1 MSQVSEQEILDYIEK
16 MPAFPKSVNK
26 IIELTSSMDSSAK
39 DIVAVI
45 EGDPV
50 MTGKILQVMNS
61 AFYSLP
67 AKITSIQRALVII
80 GLNTIKNLAISV
92 AVIGVLKPYKE
103 AHFDSDLFLEHSFA
117 TAVICKMLAERQ
129 GVSLLESSDYFI
141 AGLLHDFGKIV
152 FAELKEEEFKLAL
165 EESSVNKTSLHLAEL
180 KYLGMDHAQ
189 VSGILAIK
197 WGLPE
202 SVAESIKLHHQ
213 DVPADLLSSCIF
225 MANQIAKQGQIGQS
239 GNPVIE
245 AVSKEQSEIFGLS
258 FDELIAELGDLS
270 LVNDTVQQFIG
281 T

>member
-1 MSQVSEQEILDYIEK
+1 MKPLSEQEILDYVEK
-16 MPAFPKSVNK
+16 MPAFPKSVTK

-39 DIVAVI
+39 DIIAVI

-67 AKITSIQRALVII
+67 NKITSIHRALVII

-92 AVIGVLKPYKE
+92 AVIGVLKPYKK
-103 AHFDSDLFLEHSFA
+103 AGFDSDLFLEHSFA
-117 TAVICKMLAERQ
+117 TAVLCKMLAERQ

-152 FAELKEEEFKLAL
+152 FAEFVPDLFKQAL
-165 EESSVNKTSLHLAEL
+165 EESSVNNTSLHLAEA
-180 KYLGMDHAQ
+180 KYIGLDHAQ
-189 VSGILAIK
+189 VSYVLALK
-197 WGLPE
+197 WGLSE
-202 SVAESIKLHHQ
+202 SLAESIKLHHQ
-213 DVPADLLSSCIF
+213 NTPEDLLSSCIF
-225 MANQIAKQGQIGQS
+225 TANQIAKISQIGNS

-245 AVSKEQSEIFGLS
+245 ELSAEQLNVFGLP
-258 FDELIAELGDLS
+258 FNELIEDLGDLS
-270 LVNDTVQQFIG
+270 LVNNAVQQFIG

>member
-1 MSQVSEQEILDYIEK
+1 MSQVSEQEILDYVEK
-16 MPAFPKSVNK
+16 MPAFPKSVSK

-39 DIVAVI
+39 DIITVI

-67 AKITSIQRALVII
+67 TKITSIHRALVII

-103 AHFDSDLFLEHSFA
+103 AHFDSDSFLEHSFA

-129 GVSLLESSDYFI
+129 GVSLLKSSDYFI

-152 FAELKEEEFKLAL
+152 FAELKEDEFKLAL
-165 EESSVNKTSLHLAEL
+165 DESSDNNTSLHLAEL
-180 KYLGMDHAQ
+180 KHLGMDHSQ
-189 VSGILAIK
+189 VSQILAIK
-197 WGLPE
+197 WGLSE
-202 SVAESIKLHHQ
+202 NVAEAIKDHHQ
-213 DVPADLLSSCIF
+213 SRPDDLLSSCIF
-225 MANQIAKQGQIGQS
+225 VANQIAKQGQIGNS

-245 AVSKEQSEIFGLS
+245 LMSEEQSAVFGGS
-258 FDELIAELGDLS
+258 FNELVEELGDLS

>member
-1 MSQVSEQEILDYIEK
+1 MSQISEQEILDYVEK
-16 MPAFPKSVNK
+16 MPAFPKSVHK

-39 DIVAVI
+39 DIIAVI

-67 AKITSIQRALVII
+67 TKITSIHRALVII

-92 AVIGVLKPYKE
+92 AVIGVLKPCKE
-103 AHFDSDLFLEHSFA
+103 PHFDSDLFLEHSFA
-117 TAVICKMLAERQ
+117 TAVICKTLAERQ
-129 GVSLLESSDYFI
+129 GIPLLASSDYFI

-152 FAELKEEEFKLAL
+152 FAEFKAAEFKLAL
-165 EESSVNKTSLHLAEL
+165 EESSTNNTSLHLAET

-189 VSGILAIK
+189 VSQILAIK
-197 WGLPE
+197 WGLSE
-202 SVAESIKLHHQ
+202 SLAESIKCHHQ
-213 DVPADLLSSCIF
+213 NMPSDLLSSCIF
-225 MANQIAKQGQIGQS
+225 TANQIAKQGQLGNS

-245 AVSKEQSEIFGLS
+245 TLSVEQSEIFGCS
-258 FDELIAELGDLS
+258 FNELIEELGDLS
-270 LVNDTVQQFIG
+270 SVNDTVQQFIG